1 MATGDFNDRE
11 SDFFQDTTQYYNADQ
26 VNNWGMELSANYMDE
41 VHDFGISG
49 SFNKIDSEDV
59 FVQSAA
65 HPIDINS
72 HYKYTFTQLPLQPW
86 VKGKIQTVFDE
97 PHVTQKGGFDPY
109 TIGSLYL
116 GFNHK
121 YVNLSAG
128 IRNLGNTTYR
138 AAYSGLNGLERTYF
152 INAEF
157 KWNNYK

>member
-1 MATGDFNDRE
+1 
-11 SDFFQDTTQYYNADQ
+11 
-26 VNNWGMELSANYMDE
+26 MDE

-59 FVQSAA
+59 FVQAAA

-72 HYKYTFTQLPLQPW
+72 HYKYTFSQLPLQPW

-97 PHVTQKGGFDPY
+97 PQVIQKGGFDSY
-109 TIGSLYL
+109 TIGSLYA